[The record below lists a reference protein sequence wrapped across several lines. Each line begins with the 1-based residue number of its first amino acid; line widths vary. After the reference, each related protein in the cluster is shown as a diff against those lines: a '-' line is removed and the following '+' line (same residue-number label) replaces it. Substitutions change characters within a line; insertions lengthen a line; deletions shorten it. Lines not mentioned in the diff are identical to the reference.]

1 MLVIGMLV
9 VMMDDDESS
18 DDDDCKRIRAV
29 RVVVMVER

>member
-29 RVVVMVER
+29 MGVVMV